1 MEGGA
6 EMIRISSNNIH
17 QEDISQPQPQI
28 RDGSRDQIGDRSR
41 DQEETVRLEPEWE
54 HQSLQEQNQVRF
66 KFT

>member
-17 QEDISQPQPQI
+17 QEDHSQPQI